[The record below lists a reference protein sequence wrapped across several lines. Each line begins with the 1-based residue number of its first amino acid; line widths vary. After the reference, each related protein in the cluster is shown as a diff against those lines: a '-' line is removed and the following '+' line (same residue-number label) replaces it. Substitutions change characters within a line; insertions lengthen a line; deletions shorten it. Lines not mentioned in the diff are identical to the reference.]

1 MKVLITGGTGTVGK
15 ALISQNDNEYIS
27 ISRNEENITN
37 LNRLYPEV
45 KCYVGN
51 IEDKSLLLRVFKEVK
66 PDVVV
71 HAAAMKHIDLM
82 ETNPIAGC
90 NVNVIGSLNVA
101 EASII
106 NDVPITVGVS
116 TDKACLPESV
126 YGASKYIMER
136 VFMNTNTDENRFAL
150 TRFANVAHSAGSVL
164 PFWLKL
170 KEAGLGLKLT
180 DPDMNR
186 LIFTKEEAANLI
198 NRTIDFTR
206 ENGGGFIKS
215 YKMKC
220 VNMLDLAKVVSNE
233 GLCTIKPIE
242 IVGKR
247 PGEKTDEDL
256 ISEREIKKTYIY
268 GDDIHIRMEDNTEDN
283 RLYEAYNSA
292 TAEKMTHNEMMK
304 LVWHDE
310 I

>member
-51 IEDKSLLLRVFKEVK
+51 IEDKSLLLRVFKDVK

-106 NDVPITVGVS
+106 NDVPITVGIS

-170 KEAGLGLKLT
+170 KEAGLKLKLT
-180 DPDMNR
+180 DPNMNR

-198 NRTIDFTR
+198 NRTIDFTK
-206 ENGGGFIKS
+206 ENGGGFVKS

-220 VNMLDLAKVVSNE
+220 VNMLDLAKVVSND
-233 GLCTIKPIE
+233 KPIE

-256 ISEREIKKTYIY
+256 ISKREIKKTYIH
-268 GDDIHIRMEDNTEDN
+268 GDDIHIKMEDNKEDN

-292 TAEKMTHNEMMK
+292 TAEKMTHNEMME
-304 LVWHDE
+304 LVWHDGV
-310 I
+310 

>member
-15 ALISQNDNEYIS
+15 ALIAQNDNEYIS
-27 ISRNEENITN
+27 ISRNEENIAN
-37 LNRLYPEV
+37 LKRDYPNV

-71 HAAAMKHIDLM
+71 HSAAMKHIDLM
-82 ETNPIAGC
+82 ELNPIAGC
-90 NVNVIGSLNVA
+90 NVNVMGSLNVV

-106 NDVPITVGVS
+106 NDIPITIGIS
-116 TDKACLPESV
+116 TDKACLSESV
-126 YGASKYIMER
+126 YGASKYLMER
-136 VFMNTNTDENRFAL
+136 VFMNTNTDDNRFSL

-170 KEAGLGLKLT
+170 KKEGNPLKLT
-180 DPDMNR
+180 DPNMNR
-186 LIFTKEEAANLI
+186 LIFTKEDAASLI
-198 NRTIDFTR
+198 NRTIDFTK
-206 ENGGGFIKS
+206 ENGGGFVKS

-220 VNMLDLAKVVSNE
+220 VNMFDLAKVISDD
-233 GLCTIKPIE
+233 IE

-256 ISEREIKKTYIY
+256 ISEREISRTFIY
-268 GDDIHIRMEDNTEDN
+268 GDDIHIRTEKNEDSNKLTEP
-283 RLYEAYNSA
+283 YNSA
-292 TAEKMTHNEMMK
+292 SAEKMTTEEIEN
-304 LVWHDE
+304 LVWG
-310 I
+310 

>member
-15 ALISQNDNEYIS
+15 ALIAKNDNEYIS
-27 ISRNEENITN
+27 ISRNEENITE
-37 LNRLYPEV
+37 LKRDYPNV

-71 HAAAMKHIDLM
+71 HSAAMKHIDLM
-82 ETNPIAGC
+82 ELNPIAGC
-90 NVNVIGSLNVA
+90 NVNVMGSLNVV

-106 NDVPITVGVS
+106 NDIPITVGIS
-116 TDKACLPESV
+116 TDKACLSESV
-126 YGASKYIMER
+126 YGASKYLMER
-136 VFMNTNTDENRFAL
+136 VFMNTNTDDNRFSL

-170 KEAGLGLKLT
+170 KKEGSPLKLT
-180 DPDMNR
+180 DPNMNR
-186 LIFTKEEAANLI
+186 LIFTKEDAASLI
-198 NRTIDFTR
+198 NRTIDFTK
-206 ENGGGFIKS
+206 ENGGGFVKS

-220 VNMLDLAKVVSNE
+220 VNMLDLAKVISDD
-233 GLCTIKPIE
+233 IE

-256 ISEREIKKTYIY
+256 ISEREISRTFIY
-268 GDDIHIRMEDNTEDN
+268 GDDIHIRTEKN
-283 RLYEAYNSA
+283 EEENKLSEPYNSA
-292 TAEKMTHNEMMK
+292 SAEKMTTEEIQK
-304 LVWHDE
+304 LVWGY
-310 I
+310 

>member
-27 ISRNEENITN
+27 ISRNEENIAK
-37 LNRLYPEV
+37 LKREYPEV

-51 IEDKSLLLRVFKEVK
+51 IEDEGLLLRVFKEVK

-90 NVNVIGSLNVA
+90 NVNVMGSLNVVQ
-101 EASII
+101 ASII
-106 NDVPITVGVS
+106 NDIPITIGVS
-116 TDKACLPESV
+116 TDKACMAESV
-126 YGASKYIMER
+126 YGASKYLMER
-136 VFMNTNTDENRFAL
+136 VFMNTNTEDNRFAL

-164 PFWLKL
+164 PFWLNL
-170 KEAGLGLKLT
+170 KKEGKPLKLT
-180 DPDMNR
+180 DPNMNR
-186 LIFTKEEAANLI
+186 LIFTKEDAASLI

-206 ENGGGFIKS
+206 ENGGGFVKS

-220 VNMLDLAKVVSNE
+220 VNMLDLAKVISDD
-233 GLCTIKPIE
+233 IE

-256 ISEREIKKTYIY
+256 ISEREIARTFVY
-268 GDDIHIRMEDNTEDN
+268 GDDIHIRMDENEDDN
-283 RLYEAYNSA
+283 KLDRPYNSA
-292 TAEKMTHNEMMK
+292 SAEKMTEEEMRE
-304 LVWHDE
+304 LVWG
-310 I
+310 

>member
-1 MKVLITGGTGTVGK
+1 MKVLITGGTGTVGQAIIK
-15 ALISQNDNEYIS
+15 QNDNEYIS
-27 ISRNEENITN
+27 ISRNEENIAK
-37 LNRLYPEV
+37 LKREYPEV

-51 IEDKSLLLRVFKEVK
+51 IEDEGLLLRVFKEVK

-90 NVNVIGSLNVA
+90 NVNVMGSLNVVQ
-101 EASII
+101 ASLI
-106 NDVPITVGVS
+106 NDVPITIGIS
-116 TDKACLPESV
+116 TDKACMAESV
-126 YGASKYIMER
+126 YGASKYLMER

-170 KEAGLGLKLT
+170 KDDGKPLKLT

-186 LIFTKEEAANLI
+186 LIFTKEDAASLI

-206 ENGGGFIKS
+206 ENGGGFVKS

-220 VNMLDLAKVVSNE
+220 VNMLDLAKVISDD
-233 GLCTIKPIE
+233 IE

-256 ISEREIKKTYIY
+256 ISEREIARTFIY
-268 GDDIHIRMEDNTEDN
+268 GDDIHIRMDENKGDNKLD
-283 RLYEAYNSA
+283 RPYNSVS
-292 TAEKMTHNEMMK
+292 AEHMTEEEMEK
-304 LVWHDE
+304 LVWG
-310 I
+310 

>member
-1 MKVLITGGTGTVGK
+1 MKVLVTGGTGTVGK
-15 ALISQNDNEYIS
+15 ALIAQNDNEYIS
-27 ISRNEENITN
+27 VSRNEENIAN
-37 LNRLYPEV
+37 LKREYPNV

-51 IEDKSLLLRVFKEVK
+51 IEDKSLLLRVFKEIK

-82 ETNPIAGC
+82 EQNPIAGC
-90 NVNVIGSLNVA
+90 NVNVMGSLNVV

-106 NDVPITVGVS
+106 NDIPITIGIS
-116 TDKACLPESV
+116 TDKACLAESV
-126 YGASKYIMER
+126 YGASKYLMER
-136 VFMNTNTDENRFAL
+136 VFMNTNTDDNRFSL

-170 KEAGLGLKLT
+170 KKEGKPLKLT

-186 LIFTKEEAANLI
+186 LIFTKEDAASLI
-198 NRTIDFTR
+198 NRTINFTR
-206 ENGGGFIKS
+206 ESGGGFVKS

-220 VNMLDLAKVVSNE
+220 VNMLDLAKVISDD
-233 GLCTIKPIE
+233 IE

-256 ISEREIKKTYIY
+256 ISEREISNTFIY
-268 GDDIHIRMEDNTEDN
+268 GDDIHIRMEKNKGDNKLSEP
-283 RLYEAYNSA
+283 YNSA
-292 TAEKMTHNEMMK
+292 SAEHMTKEEMK
-304 LVWHDE
+304 ELVWGG
-310 I
+310 

>member
-1 MKVLITGGTGTVGK
+1 MKVLITGGTGTVGQAIIK
-15 ALISQNDNEYIS
+15 QNDNEYIS
-27 ISRNEENITN
+27 ISRNEENIAK
-37 LNRLYPEV
+37 LKREYPEV

-51 IEDKSLLLRVFKEVK
+51 IEDEGLLLRVFKEVK

-90 NVNVIGSLNVA
+90 NVNVMGSLNVVQ
-101 EASII
+101 ASLI
-106 NDVPITVGVS
+106 NDVPITIGIS
-116 TDKACLPESV
+116 TDKACMAESV
-126 YGASKYIMER
+126 YGASKYLMER

-170 KEAGLGLKLT
+170 KDDGKPLKLT

-186 LIFTKEEAANLI
+186 LIFTKEDAASLI

-206 ENGGGFIKS
+206 ENGGGFVKS

-220 VNMLDLAKVVSNE
+220 VNMLDLAKVISDD
-233 GLCTIKPIE
+233 IE

-256 ISEREIKKTYIY
+256 ISEREIARTFIY
-268 GDDIHIRMEDNTEDN
+268 CDDIHIRMDENIGDNKLATVLPTTCCAL
-283 RLYEAYNSA
+283 LY
-292 TAEKMTHNEMMK
+292 K
-304 LVWHDE
+304 
-310 I
+310 

>member
-1 MKVLITGGTGTVGK
+1 MKVLITGGTGTVGR
-15 ALISQNDNEYIS
+15 ALIAQNDNDYIS
-27 ISRNEENITN
+27 ISRNEENIAN
-37 LNRLYPEV
+37 LKREYPSV

-90 NVNVIGSLNVA
+90 NVNVMGSLNVVQ
-101 EASII
+101 ASLI
-106 NDVPITVGVS
+106 NDVPITIGIS
-116 TDKACLPESV
+116 TDKACMAESV
-126 YGASKYIMER
+126 YGASKYLMER

-164 PFWLKL
+164 PFWLNLYKQ
-170 KEAGLGLKLT
+170 KKPLKLT
-180 DPDMNR
+180 DPNMNR
-186 LIFTKEEAANLI
+186 LIFTKEDAASLI

-206 ENGGGFIKS
+206 ENGGGFVKS

-220 VNMLDLAKVVSNE
+220 VNMLDLAKVISDD
-233 GLCTIKPIE
+233 IE

-256 ISEREIKKTYIY
+256 ISEREIARTFIY
-268 GDDIHIRMEDNTEDN
+268 GDDIHIRMDENKGDNKLD
-283 RLYEAYNSA
+283 RPYNSVS
-292 TAEKMTHNEMMK
+292 AEHMTEEEMEK
-304 LVWHDE
+304 LVWG
-310 I
+310 

>member
-15 ALISQNDNEYIS
+15 ALIAQNDNEYIS
-27 ISRNEENITN
+27 ISRNEENIAN
-37 LNRLYPEV
+37 LKREYPNV

-71 HAAAMKHIDLM
+71 HSAAMKHIDLM
-82 ETNPIAGC
+82 ELNPIAGC
-90 NVNVIGSLNVA
+90 NVNVMGSLNVV

-106 NDVPITVGVS
+106 NDVPITIGIS
-116 TDKACLPESV
+116 TDKACLSESV
-126 YGASKYIMER
+126 YGASKYLMER
-136 VFMNTNTDENRFAL
+136 VFMNTNTDDNRFSL

-170 KEAGLGLKLT
+170 KKEGNPLKLT
-180 DPDMNR
+180 DPNMNR
-186 LIFTKEEAANLI
+186 LIFTQDEAANLI

-220 VNMLDLAKVVSNE
+220 VNMFDLAKVISDD
-233 GLCTIKPIE
+233 IE

-256 ISEREIKKTYIY
+256 ISEREIAHTFIY
-268 GDDIHIRMEDNTEDN
+268 GDDIHIRTDKNHKDNKLD
-283 RLYEAYNSA
+283 RPYNSA
-292 TAEKMTHNEMMK
+292 SAKKMTQQEMK
-304 LVWHDE
+304 DLVWG
-310 I
+310 

>member
-1 MKVLITGGTGTVGK
+1 MKVLITGGTGTVGR
-15 ALISQNDNEYIS
+15 ALIAQNDNDYIS
-27 ISRNEENITN
+27 ISRNEENIAN
-37 LNRLYPEV
+37 LKREYPSV

-82 ETNPIAGC
+82 EQNPIAGC
-90 NVNVIGSLNVA
+90 NVNVMGSLNVV
-101 EASII
+101 EASVI
-106 NDVPITVGVS
+106 NDVPITIGVS
-116 TDKACLPESV
+116 TDKACLSESV
-126 YGASKYIMER
+126 YGASKYLMER
-136 VFMNTNTDENRFAL
+136 VFMNTNTDENRFSL

-170 KEAGLGLKLT
+170 KDDGKPLKLT

-186 LIFTKEEAANLI
+186 LIFTKEDSASLI

-206 ENGGGFIKS
+206 ENGGGFVKS

-220 VNMLDLAKVVSNE
+220 VNMLDLAKVISDD
-233 GLCTIKPIE
+233 IE

-256 ISEREIKKTYIY
+256 ISEREIARTFIY
-268 GDDIHIRMEDNTEDN
+268 GDDIHIRMDENKGDNKLD
-283 RLYEAYNSA
+283 RPYNSVS
-292 TAEKMTHNEMMK
+292 AEHMTEEEMEK
-304 LVWHDE
+304 LVWG
-310 I
+310 

>member
-15 ALISQNDNEYIS
+15 ALIAQNDNEYIS
-27 ISRNEENITN
+27 ISRNEENIAN
-37 LNRLYPEV
+37 LKREYPSV

-51 IEDKSLLLRVFKEVK
+51 IEDEGLLLRVFKEVK

-90 NVNVIGSLNVA
+90 NVNVMGSLNVVQ
-101 EASII
+101 ASLI
-106 NDVPITVGVS
+106 NDVPITIGIS
-116 TDKACLPESV
+116 TDKACMAESV
-126 YGASKYIMER
+126 YGASKYLMER

-164 PFWLKL
+164 PFWMKL
-170 KEAGLGLKLT
+170 KDDGKPLKLT

-186 LIFTKEEAANLI
+186 LIFTKEDAASLI

-206 ENGGGFIKS
+206 ENGGGFVKS

-220 VNMLDLAKVVSNE
+220 VNMLDLAKVISDD
-233 GLCTIKPIE
+233 IQ

-256 ISEREIKKTYIY
+256 ISEREIARTFIY
-268 GDDIHIRMEDNTEDN
+268 GDDIHIRMDENKGDNKLD
-283 RLYEAYNSA
+283 RPYNSVS
-292 TAEKMTHNEMMK
+292 AEHMTEEEMEK
-304 LVWHDE
+304 LVWG
-310 I
+310 

>member
-15 ALISQNDNEYIS
+15 ALIAQNDNEYIS
-27 ISRNEENITN
+27 ISRNEENIAK
-37 LNRLYPEV
+37 LRREYPDV

-51 IEDKSLLLRVFKEVK
+51 IEDEGLLLRVFKEVK

-90 NVNVIGSLNVA
+90 NVNVMGSLNVVQ
-101 EASII
+101 ASLI
-106 NDVPITVGVS
+106 NDVPITIGVS
-116 TDKACLPESV
+116 TDKACMAESV
-126 YGASKYIMER
+126 YGASKYLMER

-164 PFWLKL
+164 PFWMKL
-170 KEAGLGLKLT
+170 KEEGKPLKLT
-180 DPDMNR
+180 DPNMNR
-186 LIFTKEEAANLI
+186 LIFTKEDAASLI

-206 ENGGGFIKS
+206 ENGGGFVKS

-220 VNMLDLAKVVSNE
+220 VNMLDLAKVISDD
-233 GLCTIKPIE
+233 IE

-256 ISEREIKKTYIY
+256 ISEREIARTFVY
-268 GDDIHIRMEDNTEDN
+268 GDDIHIRMDENEGDNKLD
-283 RLYEAYNSA
+283 RPYNSA
-292 TAEKMTHNEMMK
+292 SAEKMTEEEMRE
-304 LVWHDE
+304 LVWG
-310 I
+310 

>member
-27 ISRNEENITN
+27 ISRNEENISK
-37 LNRLYPEV
+37 LKREYPEV

-51 IEDKSLLLRVFKEVK
+51 IEDESLLLRVFKEVK

-90 NVNVIGSLNVA
+90 NVNVMGSLNVVH
-101 EASII
+101 ASLI
-106 NDVPITVGVS
+106 NDVPITIGVS
-116 TDKACLPESV
+116 TDKACMAESV
-126 YGASKYIMER
+126 YGASKYLMER

-170 KEAGLGLKLT
+170 KEEGKSLKLT

-186 LIFTKEEAANLI
+186 LIFTKEDAASLI

-206 ENGGGFIKS
+206 ENGGGFVKS

-220 VNMLDLAKVVSNE
+220 VNMLDLVKVISDD
-233 GLCTIKPIE
+233 IE

-256 ISEREIKKTYIY
+256 ISEREIARTFIY
-268 GDDIHIRMEDNTEDN
+268 GNDIHIRMDENKGGNKLD
-283 RLYEAYNSA
+283 RPYNSA
-292 TAEKMTHNEMMK
+292 SAEKMTEEEMRK
-304 LVWHDE
+304 LVWG
-310 I
+310 

>member
-1 MKVLITGGTGTVGK
+1 MKVLITGGTGTVGQAIIK
-15 ALISQNDNEYIS
+15 QNDNEYIS

-37 LNRLYPEV
+37 LKRLYPYV

-51 IEDKSLLLRVFKEVK
+51 IEDNGLLLRVFKEVK
-66 PDVVV
+66 PDVVI

-106 NDVPITVGVS
+106 NNVPITIGVS
-116 TDKACLPESV
+116 TDKACMAESV
-126 YGASKYIMER
+126 YGASKYLMER

-170 KEAGLGLKLT
+170 KEDDKPLKLT
-180 DPDMNR
+180 DPNMNR

-220 VNMLDLAKVVSNE
+220 VNMLDLAKVISNK
-233 GLCTIKPIE
+233 ID

-256 ISEREIKKTYIY
+256 ISEREISRTFIY
-268 GDDIHIRMEDNTEDN
+268 GNDIHIRTDENQDDNKLD
-283 RLYEAYNSA
+283 RPYNSA
-292 TAEKMTHNEMMK
+292 SAKKMTEHEMVD
-304 LVWHDE
+304 LIWG
-310 I
+310 

>member
-15 ALISQNDNEYIS
+15 ALVKQNNNEYIS
-27 ISRNEENITN
+27 ISRNEENIAN
-37 LNRLYPEV
+37 LKREYPNV

-71 HAAAMKHIDLM
+71 HSAAMKHIDLM

-90 NVNVIGSLNVA
+90 NINVMGSLNVV

-106 NDVPITVGVS
+106 NDVPITIGVS
-116 TDKACLPESV
+116 TDKACLSESV
-126 YGASKYIMER
+126 YGASKYLMER
-136 VFMNTNTDENRFAL
+136 VFMNTKTDDNRFSL

-170 KEAGLGLKLT
+170 KSEGKPLKLT

-186 LIFTKEEAANLI
+186 LIFTKEDAANLI
-198 NRTIDFTR
+198 NRTIDFTQKY
-206 ENGGGFIKS
+206 GGGFVKS

-220 VNMLDLAKVVSNE
+220 VNMLDLAKVISDD
-233 GLCTIKPIE
+233 IE
-242 IVGKR
+242 IVGTR
-247 PGEKTDEDL
+247 PGEKRDEDL
-256 ISEREIKKTYIY
+256 ISEREIARTFIY
-268 GDDIHIRMEDNTEDN
+268 DDDIHIKAEKNTEVN
-283 RLYEAYNSA
+283 RLFEPYNSA
-292 TAEKMTHNEMMK
+292 SAEKMSWEEMLE
-304 LVWHDE
+304 LVNRC
-310 I
+310 